1 MFRLRVRYIKLSRQK
16 RRDNHAAMRQSRPQR
31 GGIMRDFGAHSEVRQ
46 QAIQTACWPPQAAPR
61 LGEFPQKPPVI
72 LISS

>member
-46 QAIQTACWPPQAAPR
+46 QAIQNRLLTAASGASFGGIPPKTP
-61 LGEFPQKPPVI
+61 
-72 LISS
+72 